1 MKYLMVV
8 LVSCLIGYVTSSLSV
23 QGVIDIVFSSIKNK
37 EEFIENNP
45 GLVDHI
51 YRYFQEIYPRDQFGR
66 TIDFKKS
73 QRTEIFK
80 SNLKYIIRHNE
91 DPSTTFKLKIN
102 KFSDWT
108 DEERDGLRSKLDIG
122 PLNYEQPPESR
133 DTIPPEY
140 DWTNQTRVPGAVT
153 PVKKINIIVVHVM
166 LLVLLE
172 L

>member
-66 TIDFKKS
+66 TIDFK
-73 QRTEIFK
+73 
-80 SNLKYIIRHNE
+80 NHNVLKY
-91 DPSTTFKLKIN
+91 
-102 KFSDWT
+102 
-108 DEERDGLRSKLDIG
+108 
-122 PLNYEQPPESR
+122 LNQ
-133 DTIPPEY
+133 I
-140 DWTNQTRVPGAVT
+140 
-153 PVKKINIIVVHVM
+153 
-166 LLVLLE
+166 
-172 L
+172 